1 MRFGAIDQGT
11 TSTRALTI
19 DRDGRLRVVHTV
31 QHRQF
36 YPQSGWV
43 EHDPEELISAIQACA
58 EALGDV
64 TAIGIGNQG
73 ESCLAWDGVTKQA
86 LSPVIVWQDNRT
98 AAHIQMLKDQGHESV
113 VQARSGLPLDPYFS
127 ASKLAWIIDN
137 IPAAAKALEGG
148 TLRLGTTDAFFLD
161 RLTGQFKTDVSTAS
175 RTSLMNLD
183 TLAWDADLCALFGI
197 PIKVL
202 PRITPTTGDFGT
214 IKTAAGPIPVTASI
228 VDQQG
233 ALYGFGCHTK
243 GAAKITFGTGAF
255 ALMNT
260 GDKILRQPG
269 QGLLPTVA
277 WQLEGQDVVY
287 ALDGGVYTASAA
299 VNWAKSLGLFDD
311 FAQIN
316 QFDAPPAI
324 DRGLTF
330 VPALTGLGCPHW
342 DPDAR
347 GTWLGLSLDHGA
359 MDMVQ
364 AILEG
369 VALRAAQVMR
379 MMTECAPLTGAL
391 PVDGGMTRNPYFTT
405 FLADVLEREILPAQV
420 PELTGLGTL
429 MLAAHAHGVGF
440 EGAIKFDQC
449 QPRPRGRDG
458 LRRFDQ
464 ACHLSR
470 QWGGS
475 GGRWPRK

>member
-19 DRDGRLRVVHTV
+19 DRDGQLTVVHAV

-58 EALGDV
+58 EVLGDV
-64 TAIGIGNQG
+64 TAIGLDNQG
-73 ESCLAWDGVTKQA
+73 ESCLAWDAVTKQA
-86 LSPVIVWQDNRT
+86 LSPVIVWQDTRT
-98 AAHIQMLKDQGHESV
+98 AAGIQMLKDQGHEAM
-113 VQARSGLPLDPYFS
+113 VQARAGLPLDPYFS
-127 ASKLAWIIDN
+127 ASKLAWILDN
-137 IPAAAKALEGG
+137 IPAAAAALHDG

-175 RTSLMNLD
+175 RTSLMNLE
-183 TLAWDADLCALFGI
+183 TLAWDTDLCALFRV
-197 PIKVL
+197 PVEVL
-202 PRITPTTGDFGT
+202 PQICATTGDFGA
-214 IKTAAGPIPVTASI
+214 IKTAAGFIPVTASI
-228 VDQQG
+228 VDQQS

-243 GAAKITFGTGAF
+243 GTAKITFGTGAF

-260 GDKILRQPG
+260 GDTIHRAPD

-277 WQLEGQDVVY
+277 WQLLGQDAVY

-299 VNWAKSLGLFDD
+299 VNWAKSLGLFSD

-316 QFDAPPAI
+316 QFKAPPAI

-347 GTWLGLSLDHGA
+347 GMWLGLSLDHGA

-379 MMTECAPLTGAL
+379 SMNDCVPLAGAL
-391 PVDGGMTRNPYFTT
+391 PVDGGMCRNPYFTG
-405 FLADVLEREILPAQV
+405 FLADALDREIQPAQV

-429 MLAAHAHGVGF
+429 MLAAHPQDVAF
-440 EGAIKFDQC
+440 EAAIEFDQC
-449 QPRPRGRDG
+449 HPSSRGHDA
-458 LRRFDQ
+458 LRAFDQ

-470 QWGGS
+470 QWAAAS
-475 GGRWPRK
+475 